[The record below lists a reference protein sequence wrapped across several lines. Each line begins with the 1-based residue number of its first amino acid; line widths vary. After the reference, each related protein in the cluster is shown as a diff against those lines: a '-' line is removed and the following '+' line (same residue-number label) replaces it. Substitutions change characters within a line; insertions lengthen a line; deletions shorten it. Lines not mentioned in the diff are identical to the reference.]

1 MSREPDSP
9 TNQQIPA
16 PPGVLPSS
24 FMRQLRPEYYSD
36 SQDRTRIHLTADRFD
51 YHLET
56 ITSRNQTNDFEL
68 FCRKLCERAICPDL
82 RAKTGPDGGGD
93 SKVDTETQPV
103 AEEITERYFEGLR
116 KEANETWAFAISAQK
131 DWKAKA
137 RQDVES
143 IASTGRAYDRIFF
156 ITNQLA
162 RDKDRAKLESDLAA
176 AHGVPV
182 TIHDRSWIIDE
193 TVSKE
198 RTDLAYN
205 FLHVGDVVSGTR
217 LGPNDYTRS
226 QQLEDIERELGNP
239 DNFAGMEMQLVSE
252 ALATAKLSRGLEKPR
267 HETDGRFQRA
277 VRLAAKYGTQRQ
289 KLEVQYESNWTAFW
303 WFDDFDAL
311 IAAYPAFEE
320 RALKSDNAID
330 LELLGNLHQLL
341 VNTTIHK
348 HSSDEKTAVWERA
361 ESLEARLKDLAKD
374 GSRPNNSLSARAE
387 LLRVQLN
394 RALLNNE
401 PERLASIWNE
411 YAEIV
416 DAASG
421 LGEFNFDTLLKF
433 VDVVGQVAGNDPAY
447 NTLVE
452 KCATAVGQRKS
463 ESEAALIYLRR
474 AEKLGFE
481 DNFDMIRWLG
491 RAVVGL
497 SKQEYAD
504 EQIEAAYRLAVA
516 YRSAG
521 LLWAARASCGLAMA
535 TAIIEADRNGEVPI
549 ETVATTKL
557 WTWLSLELW
566 HLPDA
571 LHGVQLLNGLL
582 SSLPL
587 ADESKERVRQDL
599 LELDLALGS
608 LLLDVEASE
617 LSDLAAVPDLLGGLG
632 LHTSRAALL
641 YNMGH
646 LETLRAE
653 GALPATET
661 DASFGALMDK
671 LRSEGVA
678 ERINAPLVLN
688 SGAAQTLSTTI
699 LGMNVTVAFDG
710 ADLIPVAEAIL
721 GTLEVFFATAIE
733 QIAPHT
739 EAYRIALSTDASAQT
754 PQVSTS
760 PQDMQTAVSWP
771 HGLEVGNYERARVVR
786 EGLMTLAGHVLGTAC
801 SMREPEGL
809 LERLFR
815 DEAVAHRVE
824 IVAAFSN
831 SYTRFNGRP
840 YAQLA
845 DWDKHNPRRFDI
857 KEPRPGMA
865 PKSRHAT
872 GSGDEPAEPGKRVAP
887 TNHKQL
893 GVKSVIDLPT
903 WDAAVWR
910 GCGYLQMG
918 HDLPPLIAL
927 LFENGAAG
935 RKIFERWRER
945 FGDKD
950 LKEEIAISIIRDL
963 PGQNPHHYLVQITS
977 SISSNER
984 ADVMYTVP
992 MRSHEMMPANS
1003 DNLER
1008 FLGAYKRFG
1017 VYAIMPGLLPSTTGA
1032 QPEFSFD
1039 LAIEKRALTVT
1050 QAANVGQNQPESVA
1064 LAIRGMRAPAK

>member
-1 MSREPDSP
+1 MSRDAENP
-9 TNQQIPA
+9 TNEEPLA
-16 PPGVLPSS
+16 PPGVMPSL

-36 SQDRTRIHLTADRFD
+36 SQDRTRIHLTSDRFD

-131 DWKAKA
+131 DWKTKA

-162 RDKDRAKLESDLAA
+162 RDKDRAKLESDLAT

-205 FLHVGDVVSGTR
+205 FLHVGDAVSGAR
-217 LGPNDYTRS
+217 LGPNDYSRS

-252 ALATAKLSRGLEKPR
+252 ALAAAKLSRGLEKPR

-277 VRLAAKYGTQRQ
+277 VRLAEKYGTLRQ
-289 KLEVQYESNWTAFW
+289 KLEVQYESIWTAFW
-303 WFDDFDAL
+303 WFDDFDGL
-311 IAAYPAFEE
+311 ITAYTAFEE
-320 RALKSDNAID
+320 QALKSDNAID

-341 VNTTIHK
+341 VNTAIHK
-348 HSSDEKTAVWERA
+348 HVSEEKTEVWERA
-361 ESLEARLKDLAKD
+361 DRLEARLTDLAKD
-374 GSRPNNSLSARAE
+374 GSRPNNSLSARAD

-394 RALLNNE
+394 RALLKNE
-401 PERLASIWNE
+401 PERLPAIWNE
-411 YAEIV
+411 YGEIV
-416 DAASG
+416 DAAGG

-447 NTLVE
+447 NALVE
-452 KCATAVGQRKS
+452 KCAAAVGQRKS
-463 ESEAALIYLRR
+463 ESEAALMYLRR

-481 DNFDMIRWLG
+481 DNFDMIRWLS

-504 EQIEAAYRLAVA
+504 EQLEAAYRLAVA

-549 ETVATTKL
+549 ETVAATKL

-566 HLPDA
+566 HLPDT
-571 LHGVQLLNGLL
+571 LHGIQLLNALL

-608 LLLDVEASE
+608 LLLDVEAPE
-617 LSDLAAVPDLLGGLG
+617 LDELATLPDLLGGLG

-641 YNMGH
+641 YSMGH

-653 GALPATET
+653 GAIPATET
-661 DASFGALMDK
+661 DASFEALMEK
-671 LRSEGVA
+671 LWSEGVA

-688 SGAAQTLSTTI
+688 SGDAQTLSSTI
-699 LGMNVTVAFDG
+699 LGMNVTVAFD
-710 ADLIPVAEAIL
+710 DTSLIPVAEAVL

-739 EAYRIALSTDASAQT
+739 ENYRIALSVDASAEA
-754 PQVSTS
+754 PHISTN
-760 PQDMQTAVSWP
+760 PQDMQTNISWP
-771 HGLEVGNYERARVVR
+771 RGVEVGNYEKARIVR

-801 SMREPEGL
+801 SMRESDL

-815 DEAVAHRVE
+815 DDAVAHRVE

-831 SYTRFNGRP
+831 SYTRFNNRP
-840 YAQLA
+840 FAQLA
-845 DWDKHNPRRFDI
+845 DWDKHHPRRFEI
-857 KEPRPGMA
+857 KEPRPTMA
-865 PKSRHAT
+865 STSSRPAH
-872 GSGDEPAEPGKRVAP
+872 GEDEPKTAAERVAP
-887 TNHKQL
+887 TNHKHL

-918 HDLPPLIAL
+918 HDLPPLMAL
-927 LFENGAAG
+927 LFENGEAG
-935 RKIFERWRER
+935 RKIFARWHDR

-950 LKEEIAISIIRDL
+950 LNEEIAISIIRDL

-977 SISSNER
+977 SVSADER
-984 ADVMYTVP
+984 PDVMLTVP
-992 MRSHEMMPANS
+992 MRSHEMMPNNS
-1003 DNLER
+1003 ENLER
-1008 FLGAYKRFG
+1008 FLGAYRRFG
-1017 VYAIMPGLLPSTTGA
+1017 VYAIMPGVLPDTPGA
-1032 QPEFSFD
+1032 QPEFDFD
-1039 LAIEKRALTVT
+1039 LAIEKRALSVR
-1050 QAANVGQNQPESVA
+1050 QAESITRSEPEFVA
-1064 LAIRGMRAPAK
+1064 LAIRGLGRET